1 MKAATYIMQLKE
13 AGGYSWKTINTM
25 SGVPESTIRSIASG
39 AVEQPSAQTLY
50 DIITS
55 MGGSM
60 DELYGAPKAI
70 REEMIEVR
78 QIEAA
83 ADEDLKLTIRTMR
96 EIREE
101 MLRSQRESYER
112 QIVKMEESH
121 AREIAGL
128 SMSNKV
134 LRMTLLFTVL
144 FTMLMLV
151 SIIGVL
157 IYDLTHLDRGWVQ
170 AFYGWTRSNVG
181 NSTLRDL
188 IESALSILW

>member
-1 MKAATYIMQLKE
+1 MKIATYIMQLKE
-13 AGGYSWKTINTM
+13 SGSYSWKNISTM

-39 AVEQPSAQTLY
+39 AVEQPSHQTVY

-60 DELYGAPKAI
+60 DELYGTPKAI

-101 MLRSQRESYER
+101 MLRSQRENYER
-112 QIVKMEESH
+112 QILKMEESH
-121 AREIAGL
+121 TREVANL
-128 SMSNKV
+128 AASNRV
-134 LRMTLLFTVL
+134 LRMALLCTVL
-144 FTMLMLV
+144 FTMVLLV
-151 SIIGVL
+151 TIIGVL

-170 AFYGWTRSNVG
+170 AFYNH
-181 NSTLRDL
+181 STWK
-188 IESALSILW
+188 SIFDAFLAYVIGG